1 MGSVGNRFR
10 VGYTKHEYGVQH
22 ISMYRLNPWYVG
34 EVGQRM
40 GSKEKTQK
48 VLRINTRNKGPKI
61 SVRHDMNVRF
71 QQVARAK
78 YSKAGIWFAVQFL
91 LATKKCHWGGAKQRL
106 SNKTN
111 IAEITPSRC
120 SIPSPSRTLPVRARF
135 VAEGR

>member
-10 VGYTKHEYGVQH
+10 VGYTKHEYGIQH

-40 GSKEKTQK
+40 GSEEKTQK
-48 VLRINTRNKGPKI
+48 VLRITTRNKGPKI
-61 SVRHDMNVRF
+61 SVKHDMDVRF

-78 YSKAGIWFAVQFL
+78 YNKAGVGFAGQFRG
-91 LATKKCHWGGAKQRL
+91 CQ
-106 SNKTN
+106 NKTN
-111 IAEITPSRC
+111 TVEVTPSRC
-120 SIPSPSRTLPVRARF
+120 SIPSPSRTLPARARF